1 MADTW
6 RHTCNL
12 GESLVYVLDRVANER
27 NARHLRPPR
36 FLLVVS
42 STRKDTASERIN
54 IVPTLLLFNAFRIAL
69 LSRREQRKRSC
80 IKPCVRYVSKK
91 NRRHYLLTRFRVVD
105 SVINQ
110 FSRCFEVRASDWDAP
125 KGYWNTLK

>member
-69 LSRREQRKRSC
+69 LCSEENRERGGSC

-110 FSRCFEVRASDWDAP
+110 FSRCFEVR
-125 KGYWNTLK
+125 GYWNTLR